1 MSATR
6 PAEVCRELL
15 QALDASDGRRKRRKR
30 DTTPDSIGLG
40 IKRALLEAVVADDP
54 RPEEFES
61 WLMTRCLAA
70 DDAVSVGAVRM
81 MALDV
86 LAEWRLAQSLPDFR
100 AWLERGAPSDD
111 ATADAARGSA
121 EDVRERTTS

>member
-1 MSATR
+1 MSAMR

-30 DTTPDSIGLG
+30 DTTPDAIGLG
-40 IKRALLEAVVADDP
+40 IKRALLEAAVGEDP
-54 RPEEFES
+54 PPEEFES
-61 WLMTRCLAA
+61 WLLARCLAA

-100 AWLERGAPSDD
+100 AWLDRGAPSDD
-111 ATADAARGSA
+111 ARDPLP
-121 EDVRERTTS
+121 RE